1 MAHKTRTTYRQ
12 RKARKEALQIAA
24 LSVGAIVALP
34 FVVLF
39 AGVVGD
45 VMARTTYTAQ
55 AINAL
60 LSLI

>member
-1 MAHKTRTTYRQ
+1 MARKTRTTYRQ
-12 RKARKEALQIAA
+12 RKARKEALQLAA